1 MKFNE
6 TIGID
11 VSKHTIDISIH
22 TEKKHKCFKNDKDG
36 FKSMLKWIKTYSTK
50 SFDETL
56 FAFEHTGL
64 YSLPLSVFLT
74 ELNIP
79 YILIPGLELK
89 RSMGIA
95 RGKDDKIDS
104 QNIALYA
111 YRRREELTPYQL
123 PSKNLLQIRRLLSL
137 RERMVKQCAGYKATL
152 REMKR
157 AISWDDN
164 TLYFEINE
172 NLINDLSEQIQKVE
186 KELLRVIREDG
197 ELKRLYR
204 LIISIKGVGMHT
216 AFYMIAFTNGFTL
229 FENARKFASY
239 AGIAPFPYK
248 SGISISGRNKIHPF
262 ANKKFKSLLGNC
274 ATNAVIYNTEMRLFY
289 ERRIK
294 EGKNKMSTMNIVRNK
309 ILGRIFAVVQ
319 RGEVYVDTFAY
330 ASR

>member
-11 VSKHTIDISIH
+11 VSKYTIDVSIH
-22 TEKKHKCFKNDKDG
+22 TQKKHKCFKNENEG
-36 FKSMLKWIKTYSTK
+36 FKSMLKWIE
-50 SFDETL
+50 SFSIRTFCEVL

-74 ELNIP
+74 EQNIS

-89 RSMGIA
+89 RSMGIT
-95 RGKDDKIDS
+95 RGKDDKTDS
-104 QNIALYA
+104 QEIALYA
-111 YRRREELTPYQL
+111 YRRREEVVPYQL
-123 PSKNLLQIRRLLSL
+123 PSKNLLKIRSLLSL

-152 REMKR
+152 REMR
-157 AISWDDN
+157 RTVSQADN
-164 TLYFEINE
+164 VTYFEINGK
-172 NLINDLSEQIQKVE
+172 LISDLTEQIQKVE
-186 KELLRVIREDG
+186 KKLLRVVREDK
-197 ELKRLYR
+197 ELKQLYK
-204 LIISIKGVGMHT
+204 LIISVKSVGMHT
-216 AFYMIAFTNGFTL
+216 ALYMIAYTNGFTL

-274 ATNAVIYNTEMRLFY
+274 ATNAVIYNTEMRFFY

-319 RGEVYVDTFAY
+319 RRQVYVDTLAY
-330 ASR
+330 AAK